1 MIISESIRAWVR
13 GHNLQD
19 TLLLMG
25 SGEVIEFREEG
36 FSTADSMA
44 ATVLTAAYIYFEVE
58 RERRSDI
65 GKAVYFERARRGKYI
80 PKDYFGFTPG
90 TFIPSEKKRFVGE
103 MFMEASRGAEA
114 DEIAE
119 WLNDCELRTVKGNE
133 FTPRAVRAILS
144 NPVYCSDVVFHRAGR
159 GVRDHHEGIVDRELW
174 ETVNGGRVT
183 ATIASEACLG

>member
-13 GHNLQD
+13 GHDLQD

-44 ATVLTAAYIYFEVE
+44 ATVLTAVYMYFEVE

-90 TFIPSEKKRFVGE
+90 TFIPSEEKRFVVE
-103 MFMEASRGAEA
+103 MFMEAS
-114 DEIAE
+114 
-119 WLNDCELRTVKGNE
+119 
-133 FTPRAVRAILS
+133 
-144 NPVYCSDVVFHRAGR
+144 
-159 GVRDHHEGIVDRELW
+159 
-174 ETVNGGRVT
+174 
-183 ATIASEACLG
+183 